1 MLKNAWFFR
10 IKAAQRDLIALS
22 GGIERAAEITSTSKS
37 HVGRWNNAQDTDL
50 MPLNAVLMLEEHCGV
65 AVVTSVMAELNGRRL
80 ADETAATRQN
90 ADVLSAY
97 AEAVRH
103 AGEVMSAG
111 AIALADGKVTPAEAL
126 TVDRAVSVLERGL
139 SELRKTLAGVRAGDL
154 KVVGGEGE

>member
-1 MLKNAWFFR
+1 
-10 IKAAQRDLIALS
+10 
-22 GGIERAAEITSTSKS
+22 
-37 HVGRWNNAQDTDL
+37 
-50 MPLNAVLMLEEHCGV
+50 MLEEHCGV

-80 ADETAATRQN
+80 ADETEATRQN

-139 SELRKTLAGVRAGDL
+139 SDLRQTLAHVRAGDL
-154 KVVGGEGE
+154 KIVGREGK